1 MNYIKI
7 NGKQKI
13 VVYTDVACGN
23 LKNSGSWGAYLIFR
37 MGENY
42 FCNLLS
48 WQSKQLKHVAQCS
61 LTAET
66 IALLDGVETMVKIN
80 GKQKIVVYT
89 DVAYGN
95 LKNSGSW
102 GAYLI
107 FRMGENYFCNLLSWQ
122 SKQLK
127 HVAQCSL
134 TAETIA
140 LLDGVETALYIK
152 ELFKEIYKTG
162 LSVKVYTDN
171 QPLLD

>member
-23 LKNSGSWGAYLIFR
+23 LKNSESWGACLIFR

-48 WQSKQLKHVAQCS
+48 WQSKQLK
-61 LTAET
+61 
-66 IALLDGVETMVKIN
+66 
-80 GKQKIVVYT
+80 
-89 DVAYGN
+89 
-95 LKNSGSW
+95 
-102 GAYLI
+102 
-107 FRMGENYFCNLLSWQ
+107 R
-122 SKQLK
+122 
-127 HVAQCSL
+127 VAQCSL

-152 ELFKEIYKTG
+152 ELSKEIYKTG